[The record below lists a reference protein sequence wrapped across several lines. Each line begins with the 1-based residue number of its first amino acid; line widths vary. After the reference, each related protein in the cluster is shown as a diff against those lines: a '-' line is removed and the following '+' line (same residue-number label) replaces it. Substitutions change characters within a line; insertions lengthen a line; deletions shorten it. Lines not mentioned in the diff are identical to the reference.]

1 MPTNNKS
8 DNFQMPLQNIKN
20 INNLSPPRKHNIP
33 KDTCENKEDKKH
45 KKMNQNIS
53 QSQEAKMEIEE
64 MIQGNMMI
72 GSLSTQASG
81 NIYSSLDSNANLKN
95 LNCANSNNLNLGN
108 KNIFF
113 YHEQNNNIQINNP
126 QPPIPVPVPIIDIK
140 PTVKPKKETQKE
152 KEIFK
157 FIFPTNQDYIS
168 FSGEYINEIYSN
180 LLLDEKNLKPLYGY
194 IQNQHDIN
202 EQMRAIL
209 IDWLI
214 EVHYKFHLKDETLY
228 QTVFIIDSYLA
239 AFPILRAKLQLL
251 GIAALLISCK
261 AQEIYYPQL
270 FELIDITDGAYIKD
284 ELVEMENHIL
294 KILSFNIVSPTAIEF
309 YNIVSRAFNFD
320 QKQYFLGKYFMESSL
335 IDYQMIKYSASVIG
349 VSCAYVVMK
358 FCGINNYKCLY
369 SKNVVKEECPQKII
383 KEAAREICHLVK
395 NLSNSTLKAVK
406 DKYSL
411 PQFLNVAQ
419 FCEQN

>member
-1 MPTNNKS
+1 MPST
-8 DNFQMPLQNIKN
+8 
-20 INNLSPPRKHNIP
+20 IP
-33 KDTCENKEDKKH
+33 K
-45 KKMNQNIS
+45 
-53 QSQEAKMEIEE
+53 QSTKQ
-64 MIQGNMMI
+64 
-72 GSLSTQASG
+72 
-81 NIYSSLDSNANLKN
+81 
-95 LNCANSNNLNLGN
+95 
-108 KNIFF
+108 
-113 YHEQNNNIQINNP
+113 
-126 QPPIPVPVPIIDIK
+126 
-140 PTVKPKKETQKE
+140 KKETQKE

-157 FIFPTNQDYIS
+157 FNFLSSEDYILH
-168 FSGEYINEIYSN
+168 SGEYLNEIYSN

-209 IDWLI
+209 IDWLV
-214 EVHYKFHLKDETLY
+214 EVHYKFHLRDETLY
-228 QTVFIIDSYLA
+228 QTVFIIDSYLS

-251 GIAALLISCK
+251 GVAALFISCK
-261 AQEIYYPQL
+261 QQEIYYPQIY
-270 FELIDITDGAYIKD
+270 ELIDITDGAYVKE

-294 KILSFNIVSPTAIEF
+294 KILKFNIVSPTAIEF
-309 YNIVSRAFNFD
+309 YNIISKAFNFD
-320 QKQYFLGKYFMESSL
+320 PKQYFLGKYFMESSL

-369 SKNVVKEECPQKII
+369 SKNVVKEEIPQKVI

-419 FCEQN
+419 YCEQN

>member
-1 MPTNNKS
+1 
-8 DNFQMPLQNIKN
+8 MPLKNIKN
-20 INNLSPPRKHNIP
+20 INNLSPPRKHKNP
-33 KDTCENKEDKKH
+33 KDNSKNIGEKKPQ
-45 KKMNQNIS
+45 KLNQNIS
-53 QSQEAKMEIEE
+53 QSQEAKMEIED
-64 MIQGNMMI
+64 MIQGDLI
-72 GSLSTQASG
+72 GSLSTRASN

-95 LNCANSNNLNLGN
+95 LNCANSNNLNTGT

-113 YHEQNNNIQINNP
+113 YQEQNNNNQNTNP
-126 QPPIPVPVPIIDIK
+126 HPPIPTITPSPSLK
-140 PTVKPKKETQKE
+140 QPTKQKKETQKE

-157 FIFPTNQDYIS
+157 FNFSSSEDYILH
-168 FSGEYINEIYSN
+168 SGEYLNEIYSN

-209 IDWLI
+209 IDWLV
-214 EVHYKFHLKDETLY
+214 EVHYKFHLRDETLY
-228 QTVFIIDSYLA
+228 QTVFIIDSYLS

-251 GIAALLISCK
+251 GVAALFISCK
-261 AQEIYYPQL
+261 QQEIYYPQIY
-270 FELIDITDGAYIKD
+270 ELIDITDGAYVKE

-294 KILSFNIVSPTAIEF
+294 KILKFNIVSPTAIEF
-309 YNIVSRAFNFD
+309 YNIISKAFNFD
-320 QKQYFLGKYFMESSL
+320 PKQYFLGKYFMESSL

-369 SKNVVKEECPQKII
+369 SKNVVKEDIPQKVI

-419 FCEQN
+419 YCEQN

>member
-1 MPTNNKS
+1 M
-8 DNFQMPLQNIKN
+8 
-20 INNLSPPRKHNIP
+20 
-33 KDTCENKEDKKH
+33 KH
-45 KKMNQNIS
+45 KKLSQNIS

-64 MIQGNMMI
+64 MIQGNLI
-72 GSLSTQASG
+72 GSLSTKASS
-81 NIYSSLDSNANLKN
+81 NIYSSLDSNLKN
-95 LNCANSNNLNLGN
+95 LNCANSNNLNSGSN
-108 KNIFF
+108 NIFF
-113 YHEQNNNIQINNP
+113 YQEQKNNIQKENP
-126 QPPIPVPVPIIDIK
+126 QLNITVPLANPK
-140 PTVKPKKETQKE
+140 LPSKNKKEPHNIQKE

-157 FIFPTNQDYIS
+157 FNFSSSEEYIS

-180 LLLDEKNLKPLYGY
+180 LLVNEKNLKPLYGY

-228 QTVFIIDSYLA
+228 QTVFIIDSYLSM
-239 AFPILRAKLQLL
+239 FPILRAKLQLL

-261 AQEIYYPQL
+261 SQEIYYPQL
-270 FELIDITDGAYIKD
+270 FELIDITDGAYVKE

-309 YNIVSRAFNFD
+309 YNIVSKAFNFD

-369 SKNVVKEECPQKII
+369 SKNVIKEECPQKVI

-395 NLSNSTLKAVK
+395 NLSNSTLKAVR

>member
-1 MPTNNKS
+1 
-8 DNFQMPLQNIKN
+8 
-20 INNLSPPRKHNIP
+20 
-33 KDTCENKEDKKH
+33 
-45 KKMNQNIS
+45 
-53 QSQEAKMEIEE
+53 
-64 MIQGNMMI
+64 MIQGNLI
-72 GSLSTQASG
+72 GSLSTRASN
-81 NIYSSLDSNANLKN
+81 NIYSSMDSNANLKN
-95 LNCANSNNLNLGN
+95 LNCANSNNLNN
-108 KNIFF
+108 ASKNIFF
-113 YHEQNNNIQINNP
+113 YQDTNNNIQNIQKDNNP
-126 QPPIPVPVPIIDIK
+126 QSHALIPIQN
-140 PTVKPKKETQKE
+140 TNPKKSSKQGKDLNIKKE

-157 FIFPTNQDYIS
+157 FNFSSNEEYIS

-180 LLLDEKNLKPLYGY
+180 LLQDEKKLKQLYGY
-194 IQNQHDIN
+194 ISNQPDIN

-228 QTVFIIDSYLA
+228 QTVFIIDSYLS

-251 GIAALLISCK
+251 GVAALFISCK
-261 AQEIYYPQL
+261 QQEIYYPQIY
-270 FELIDITDGAYIKD
+270 ELIDITDGAYVKE
-284 ELVEMENHIL
+284 ELVDMENHIL
-294 KILSFNIVSPTAIEF
+294 KILGFNIVSPTAIEF
-309 YNIVSRAFNFD
+309 YHIISKAFNFD
-320 QKQYFLGKYFMESSL
+320 TKQYFLGKYFMESSL

-369 SKNVVKEECPQKII
+369 SKNVVKEEIPQKVI

-419 FCEQN
+419 YCEQN

>member
-1 MPTNNKS
+1 MLSQNNKS
-8 DNFQMPLQNIKN
+8 DNFQIPQKNINN
-20 INNLSPPRKHNIP
+20 INNLSPPRKHKSSKDNSKNIEEAKP
-33 KDTCENKEDKKH
+33 KKK
-45 KKMNQNIS
+45 NQNIS

-64 MIQGNMMI
+64 MFQSNLI
-72 GSLSTQASG
+72 GSLSTRASN
-81 NIYSSLDSNANLKN
+81 NIYSSLDSNLKN
-95 LNCANSNNLNLGN
+95 LNCANSNNLNSGN
-108 KNIFF
+108 KNLFF
-113 YHEQNNNIQINNP
+113 YQDKNNNIKNDNP
-126 QPPIPVPVPIIDIK
+126 QSIIPIPSTSTKTPIK
-140 PTVKPKKETQKE
+140 NKKEQHQKD

-157 FIFPTNQDYIS
+157 FNFSSSEDYYL

-180 LLLDEKNLKPLYGY
+180 LLLDEKMLKPLYGY
-194 IQNQHDIN
+194 IVNQHDIN

-228 QTVFIIDSYLA
+228 QTVHIIDSYLSI
-239 AFPILRAKLQLL
+239 FPILRAKLQLL

-270 FELIDITDGAYIKD
+270 YELIDITDGAYVKE
-284 ELVEMENHIL
+284 ELVEMEKHIL
-294 KILSFNIVSPTAIEF
+294 RILNFNIISPTAIEF
-309 YNIVSRAFNFD
+309 YNIISKAFNFD

-358 FCGINNYKCLY
+358 FCGVNNYKCLY
-369 SKNVVKEECPQKII
+369 SKNVIKEECPQKTI

-395 NLSNSTLKAVK
+395 NLSNSTLKAVR

-411 PQFLNVAQ
+411 QQFMNVAQ

>member
-1 MPTNNKS
+1 M
-8 DNFQMPLQNIKN
+8 
-20 INNLSPPRKHNIP
+20 
-33 KDTCENKEDKKH
+33 KH
-45 KKMNQNIS
+45 KKLNQNIS

-64 MIQGNMMI
+64 MIQGNLI
-72 GSLSTQASG
+72 GSLSTKASS
-81 NIYSSLDSNANLKN
+81 NIYSSLDSNLKN
-95 LNCANSNNLNLGN
+95 LNCANSNNLNSGSN
-108 KNIFF
+108 NIFF
-113 YHEQNNNIQINNP
+113 YQEQKNNIQKENP
-126 QPPIPVPVPIIDIK
+126 QLNITVPLANPK
-140 PTVKPKKETQKE
+140 LPSKNKKEPHNIQKE

-157 FIFPTNQDYIS
+157 FNFSSSEEYIS

-180 LLLDEKNLKPLYGY
+180 LLVNEKNLKPLYGY
-194 IQNQHDIN
+194 IQNQQDIN

-228 QTVFIIDSYLA
+228 QTVFIIDSYLSM
-239 AFPILRAKLQLL
+239 FPILRAKLQLL

-261 AQEIYYPQL
+261 SQEIYYPQL
-270 FELIDITDGAYIKD
+270 FELIDITDGAYVKE

-309 YNIVSRAFNFD
+309 YNIVSKAFNFD

-369 SKNVVKEECPQKII
+369 SKNVIKEECPQKVI

-395 NLSNSTLKAVK
+395 NLSNSTLKAVR

>member
-1 MPTNNKS
+1 MPQTNKS
-8 DNFQMPLQNIKN
+8 ENCQMPLKNIKN
-20 INNLSPPRKHNIP
+20 INNLSPPRKHKNP
-33 KDTCENKEDKKH
+33 KDTSKNIGQKKPQ
-45 KKMNQNIS
+45 KLNQNIS
-53 QSQEAKMEIEE
+53 QSQEAKMEIED
-64 MIQGNMMI
+64 MIQGDLI
-72 GSLSTQASG
+72 GSLSTRASN
-81 NIYSSLDSNANLKN
+81 NICSSLDSNANLKN
-95 LNCANSNNLNLGN
+95 LNCANSNNLNTGT

-113 YHEQNNNIQINNP
+113 YQEQNNNNQNNNP
-126 QPPIPVPVPIIDIK
+126 QPPTPTIAPLPIPKQPAK
-140 PTVKPKKETQKE
+140 QNKETPKE

-157 FIFPTNQDYIS
+157 FNFSSSEDYILH
-168 FSGEYINEIYSN
+168 SGEYLNEIYSN
-180 LLLDEKNLKPLYGY
+180 LLLDEKNLVPLYGY

-209 IDWLI
+209 IDWLV
-214 EVHYKFHLKDETLY
+214 EVHYKFHLRDETLY
-228 QTVFIIDSYLA
+228 QTVFIIDSYLS

-251 GIAALLISCK
+251 GVAALFISCK
-261 AQEIYYPQL
+261 QQEIYYPQIY
-270 FELIDITDGAYIKD
+270 ELIDITDGAYVKE

-294 KILSFNIVSPTAIEF
+294 KILKFNIVSPTAIEF
-309 YNIVSRAFNFD
+309 YNIISKAFNFD
-320 QKQYFLGKYFMESSL
+320 TKQYFLGKYFMESSL

-369 SKNVVKEECPQKII
+369 SKNVVKEEIPQKVI

-419 FCEQN
+419 YCEQN

>member
-1 MPTNNKS
+1 MPQTNKS
-8 DNFQMPLQNIKN
+8 ENCQMPLKNIKN
-20 INNLSPPRKHNIP
+20 INNLSPPRKHKNP
-33 KDTCENKEDKKH
+33 KDTSKNIGEKKQ
-45 KKMNQNIS
+45 KKLNQNIS
-53 QSQEAKMEIEE
+53 QSQEAKMEIED
-64 MIQGNMMI
+64 MIQGDLI
-72 GSLSTQASG
+72 GSLSTRASN
-81 NIYSSLDSNANLKN
+81 NICSSLDSNANLKN
-95 LNCANSNNLNLGN
+95 LNCANSNNLNTGT

-113 YHEQNNNIQINNP
+113 YQEQNNNNQNNNP
-126 QPPIPVPVPIIDIK
+126 QPPTPTLAPLPIPKQPAK
-140 PTVKPKKETQKE
+140 QNKETQKE

-157 FIFPTNQDYIS
+157 FNFSSSEDYILH
-168 FSGEYINEIYSN
+168 SGEYLNEIYSN
-180 LLLDEKNLKPLYGY
+180 LLLDEKNLVPLYGY

-209 IDWLI
+209 IDWLV
-214 EVHYKFHLKDETLY
+214 EVHYKFHLRDETLY
-228 QTVFIIDSYLA
+228 QTVFIIDSYLS

-251 GIAALLISCK
+251 GVAALFISCK
-261 AQEIYYPQL
+261 QQEIYYPQIY
-270 FELIDITDGAYIKD
+270 ELIDITDGAYVKE

-294 KILSFNIVSPTAIEF
+294 KILKFNIVSPTAIEF
-309 YNIVSRAFNFD
+309 YNIISKAFNFD
-320 QKQYFLGKYFMESSL
+320 TKQYFLGKYFMESSL

-369 SKNVVKEECPQKII
+369 SKNVVKEEIPQKVI

-419 FCEQN
+419 YCEQN

>member
-1 MPTNNKS
+1 M
-8 DNFQMPLQNIKN
+8 
-20 INNLSPPRKHNIP
+20 
-33 KDTCENKEDKKH
+33 KH
-45 KKMNQNIS
+45 KKLNQNIS

-64 MIQGNMMI
+64 MIQGNLI
-72 GSLSTQASG
+72 GSLSTKASS
-81 NIYSSLDSNANLKN
+81 NIYSSLDSNLKN
-95 LNCANSNNLNLGN
+95 LNCANSNNLNSGSN
-108 KNIFF
+108 NIFF
-113 YHEQNNNIQINNP
+113 YQEQKNNIQKENP
-126 QPPIPVPVPIIDIK
+126 QLNITVPLANPK
-140 PTVKPKKETQKE
+140 LPSKNKKEPHNIQKE

-157 FIFPTNQDYIS
+157 FNFSSSEEYIS

-180 LLLDEKNLKPLYGY
+180 LLVNEKNLKPLYGY

-228 QTVFIIDSYLA
+228 QTVFIIDSYLSM
-239 AFPILRAKLQLL
+239 FPILRAKLQLL

-261 AQEIYYPQL
+261 SQEIYYPQL
-270 FELIDITDGAYIKD
+270 FELIDITDGAYVKE

-309 YNIVSRAFNFD
+309 YNIVSKAFNFD

-369 SKNVVKEECPQKII
+369 SKNVIKEECPQKVI

-395 NLSNSTLKAVK
+395 NLSNSTLKAVR

>member
-1 MPTNNKS
+1 MTV
-8 DNFQMPLQNIKN
+8 
-20 INNLSPPRKHNIP
+20 NNLSPPRKHNNP
-33 KDTCENKEDKKH
+33 KDNSKIKEDLKH

-53 QSQEAKMEIEE
+53 QSQESKMEIEE
-64 MIQGNMMI
+64 MIKGNLI
-72 GSLSTQASG
+72 VSLSTQASN
-81 NIYSSLDSNANLKN
+81 NIYSSLDSNLKN
-95 LNCANSNNLNLGN
+95 LNCANSNNINTGS

-113 YHEQNNNIQINNP
+113 FQDQKNNIQKDNP
-126 QPPIPVPVPIIDIK
+126 QSLIPVPSTNPK
-140 PTVKPKKETQKE
+140 PPTKNKKETHAPKE

-157 FIFPTNQDYIS
+157 FNFLSSEEYIS
-168 FSGEYINEIYSN
+168 FSGEYINDIYSN

-228 QTVFIIDSYLA
+228 QTVFIIDSYLSM
-239 AFPILRAKLQLL
+239 FPILRAKLQLL

-261 AQEIYYPQL
+261 SQEIYYPQL
-270 FELIDITDGAYIKD
+270 FELIDITDGAYVKE
-284 ELVEMENHIL
+284 ELVDMENHIL
-294 KILSFNIVSPTAIEF
+294 KILGFNIVSPTAIEF
-309 YNIVSRAFNFD
+309 YNIISKAFNFD
-320 QKQYFLGKYFMESSL
+320 QKQYLLGKYFMESSL

-369 SKNVVKEECPQKII
+369 SKNVIKEECPQKII

-395 NLSNSTLKAVK
+395 NLSNSSLKAVR

>member
-1 MPTNNKS
+1 MPKNNKS

-33 KDTCENKEDKKH
+33 KDSCKNIEDKKH
-45 KKMNQNIS
+45 KKLNQNIS

-64 MIQGNMMI
+64 MIQGNLI
-72 GSLSTQASG
+72 GSLSTRASN

-95 LNCANSNNLNLGN
+95 LNCVNSNNLNLGN

-113 YHEQNNNIQINNP
+113 YQEQNNNIQITNP
-126 QPPIPVPVPIIDIK
+126 QPPTQVPVPIININ
-140 PTVKPKKETQKE
+140 PTIKPKKETQKE

-157 FIFPTNQDYIS
+157 FNFSSSEEYIS

-228 QTVFIIDSYLA
+228 QTVFIIDSYLS

-395 NLSNSTLKAVK
+395 NLSNSSLKAVK

>member
-1 MPTNNKS
+1 MPQTNKS
-8 DNFQMPLQNIKN
+8 ENCQMPLKNIKN
-20 INNLSPPRKHNIP
+20 INNLSPPRKHKNP
-33 KDTCENKEDKKH
+33 KDTSKNIGQKKPQ
-45 KKMNQNIS
+45 KLNQNIS
-53 QSQEAKMEIEE
+53 QSQEAKMEIED
-64 MIQGNMMI
+64 MIQGDLI
-72 GSLSTQASG
+72 GSLSTRASN
-81 NIYSSLDSNANLKN
+81 NICSSLDSNANLKN
-95 LNCANSNNLNLGN
+95 LNCANSNNLNTGT

-113 YHEQNNNIQINNP
+113 YQEQNNNNQNNNP
-126 QPPIPVPVPIIDIK
+126 QPPTPTIAPLPIPKQPAK
-140 PTVKPKKETQKE
+140 QNKETPKE

-157 FIFPTNQDYIS
+157 FNFSSSEDYILH
-168 FSGEYINEIYSN
+168 SGEYLNEIYSN
-180 LLLDEKNLKPLYGY
+180 LLLDEKNLVPLYGY
-194 IQNQHDIN
+194 IHQHDIN

-209 IDWLI
+209 IDWLV
-214 EVHYKFHLKDETLY
+214 EVHYKFHLRDETLY
-228 QTVFIIDSYLA
+228 QTVFIIDSYLS

-251 GIAALLISCK
+251 GVAALFISCK
-261 AQEIYYPQL
+261 QQEIYYPQIY
-270 FELIDITDGAYIKD
+270 ELIDITDGAYVKE

-294 KILSFNIVSPTAIEF
+294 KTLKFNIVSPTAIEF
-309 YNIVSRAFNFD
+309 YNIISKAFNFD
-320 QKQYFLGKYFMESSL
+320 TKQYFLGKYFMESSL

-369 SKNVVKEECPQKII
+369 SKNVVKEEIPQKVI

-419 FCEQN
+419 YCEQN